1 MEAVEV
7 RDFRPINLVSDV
19 YKIIAKVLANRFK
32 IVLDDIISK
41 TRNAFIRYRQI
52 FDYLL
57 IANEC
62 LDSGLKLASWE
73 FCPNWTSRKLMTMLS
88 EIFLLYMLRRC
99 HFGEK
104 WQRWIAHCI
113 SIIRFSILCNGMLNG
128 CFNSFRGLRQGDPL
142 SPLLFVITM
151 EAMFLLVCAEHE

>member
-7 RDFRPINLVSDV
+7 RDFRRINLVSDV

-62 LDSGLKLASWE
+62 LDSGL
-73 FCPNWTSRKLMTMLS
+73 N
-88 EIFLLYMLRRC
+88 
-99 HFGEK
+99 
-104 WQRWIAHCI
+104 
-113 SIIRFSILCNGMLNG
+113 
-128 CFNSFRGLRQGDPL
+128 
-142 SPLLFVITM
+142 
-151 EAMFLLVCAEHE
+151 